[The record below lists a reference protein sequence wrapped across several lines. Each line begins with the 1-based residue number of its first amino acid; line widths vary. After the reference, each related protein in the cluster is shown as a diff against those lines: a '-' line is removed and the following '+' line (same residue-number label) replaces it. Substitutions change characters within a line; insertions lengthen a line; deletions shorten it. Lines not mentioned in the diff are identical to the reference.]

1 VGVAPGK
8 LTLTLQSRSRVAAVE
23 LEGKVA
29 VVTGGAVRIGR
40 AISLAL
46 ADAGADVVVHH
57 SHSASEADAT
67 VAEIVSRG
75 RRALAVGADFSDP
88 VPAAQS
94 VFAEAI
100 NQFGRVDVLIN
111 SAAIFGSGT
120 LASASEADWDRH
132 FAINLKAPCFMCHEF
147 AARHAPADPGCIINI
162 VDWRALRPR
171 PGNLAYTLTKAALVT
186 LTEILAQELAPAIRV
201 NAVAPGAIL
210 PPPGADADYLDRL
223 AAKIPLRRT
232 GSVDDV
238 TSAVLYL
245 VKSEFITGEVL
256 CVTGGEHLP

>member
-1 VGVAPGK
+1 
-8 LTLTLQSRSRVAAVE
+8 VE
-23 LEGKVA
+23 IKGKVA

-40 AISLAL
+40 ALSLAL

-57 SHSASEADAT
+57 SNSVAEGNAA

-75 RRALAVGADFSDP
+75 RRALAVSADFSDP

-94 VFAEAI
+94 IFAEATKA
-100 NQFGRVDVLIN
+100 FGRVDILIN
-111 SAAIFGSGT
+111 SAAIFGSAT
-120 LASASEADWDRH
+120 LASTTESDWERH
-132 FAINLKAPCFMCHEF
+132 FAINLKAPCFLCREF
-147 AARHAPADPGCIINI
+147 SARHTPGSPGCIINI

-186 LTEILAQELAPAIRV
+186 LTEILAQELAPDIRV

-210 PPPGADADYLDRL
+210 PPPGAGADYLDRL
-223 AAKIPLRRT
+223 ANKIPLRRT
-232 GSVDDV
+232 GSVNDV
-238 TSAVLYL
+238 TAAVLYF
-245 VKSEFITGEVL
+245 VRSDFITGDVL